1 LREKGRVAEAKL
13 MLDSIISMNCNVMDA
28 YILRAICY
36 SEMNDFVSALKD
48 CKSAIY
54 LVPTGEEPETLPLLI
69 QTYMKCLRCTA
80 KFSDLCVLGHTIQLL
95 ADSCSHQVS
104 DYLRKT
110 AALMPHYAKFLELDW
125 NGHYNDAF
133 EYFMHYL
140 HPMTFT
146 TCSVSPFPRELL
158 WYDKVRIMVACGM
171 YQEAMS
177 SADQMSDITKDQ
189 NWIYAANLLKAQAL
203 AYTGNHKS
211 AKTLL
216 LKNMSVGSQNMQPYF
231 LPVLHEFT
239 GAIIMSRNEKKIK
252 SSLKLFQGALDLS
265 SRLSYKDWQIHVLI
279 HMSLVE
285 QSVGMLSAAKEH
297 ELRVH
302 SEIPNHPL
310 ISSEKMIDMSKV

>member
-1 LREKGRVAEAKL
+1 
-13 MLDSIISMNCNVMDA
+13 
-28 YILRAICY
+28 
-36 SEMNDFVSALKD
+36 
-48 CKSAIY
+48 
-54 LVPTGEEPETLPLLI
+54 
-69 QTYMKCLRCTA
+69 
-80 KFSDLCVLGHTIQLL
+80 
-95 ADSCSHQVS
+95 
-104 DYLRKT
+104 
-110 AALMPHYAKFLELDW
+110 MPHYAKFLELDW

-216 LKNMSVGSQNMQPYF
+216 LKNMSVGSQNVQPYF